1 MAYRDDIL
9 ALSPAHLY
17 IFDGDYVDTVAA
29 NNGTNSGFAASSS
42 ITEDA
47 TNSVR
52 CSVKS
57 QRVTIPDSALIN
69 GARSAKGVGGW
80 VRLNSVQLPPKSIY
94 GEGST
99 SQQFRF
105 VMWAGN
111 TLMLDIVDGAD
122 VYQAYSDRVL
132 QPNRTY
138 HIFALAR
145 GGAEFEL
152 YVDGVLQSVTNPS
165 PPVFTNTTVDS
176 GLPIEFGDPAG
187 ATEVGNA
194 TVLLNGA
201 EACDYAYW
209 AHFADA
215 NVPTGAQI
223 REELFEKGAVPE
235 VTITNQAGLDA
246 LANTVRPDVPLCIR
260 VDVAG
265 SLTLTADN
273 VTFDPLASIHVQYTG
288 TGTLTWINT
297 NGSNASIGSAPN
309 GTINLVTPATLTV
322 NDLVAGS
329 EIRFFEAGTTNEIAG
344 VESSGTSFGTSTQVS
359 AVDIRIMR
367 QGYQYKVVKN
377 VDMTQ
382 GNVSVV
388 AGQIVDRQFRNP

>member
-29 NNGTNSGFAASSS
+29 NNGINSGFAASTS

-47 TNSVR
+47 TSSVR

-57 QRVTIPDSALIN
+57 QRVTIPDSTPIN
-69 GARSAKGVGGW
+69 GALTGKGVGGW

-94 GEGST
+94 GEGT
-99 SQQFRF
+99 TTQQFRF

-111 TLMLDIVDGAD
+111 TLMLDIVDGTD
-122 VYQAYSDRVL
+122 IYQAYSDRVL

-138 HIFALAR
+138 HIFGLVKTS
-145 GGAEFEL
+145 GEFEL
-152 YVDGVLQSVTNPS
+152 YVDGVLQSITNPS
-165 PPVFTNTTVDS
+165 PALYSNRNVDS
-176 GLPIEFGDPAG
+176 GTPCEYGDPAG
-187 ATEVGNA
+187 TTEVGNA

-209 AHFADA
+209 AHFANAD
-215 NVPTGAQI
+215 VPTGTQI

-265 SLTLTADN
+265 DLTLVADN
-273 VTFDPLASIHVQYTG
+273 ITFDPLSSIHVQYSG

-309 GTINLVTPATLTV
+309 GTINLVNPATLTV
-322 NDLVAGS
+322 TDLVAGS

-344 VESSGTSFGTSTQVS
+344 IESSGTSFGTSTQVS
-359 AVDIRIMR
+359 AVDIRIMK
-367 QGYQYKVVKN
+367 QGYQYKVVRN
-377 VDMTQ
+377 IDMTQ

-388 AGQIVDRQFRNP
+388 AGQVVDRQFRN